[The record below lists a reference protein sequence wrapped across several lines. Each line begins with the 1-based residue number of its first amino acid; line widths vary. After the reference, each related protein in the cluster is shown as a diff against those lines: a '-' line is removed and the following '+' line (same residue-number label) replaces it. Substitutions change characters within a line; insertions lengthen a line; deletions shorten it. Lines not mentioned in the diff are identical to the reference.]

1 MKYLLLAGLVVI
13 ASFTLGC
20 ASSGELEAKPQKSFS
35 SNKTVDE
42 FAGCLAQRWSTG
54 PLRYPANYQVREFGA
69 VVSLPGGGLTAVDA
83 VATIKRNDSG
93 VDVYYSE
100 RWPEASPPWMEQ
112 SVTQC
117 L

>member
-1 MKYLLLAGLVVI
+1 MKYLILTGLFVLASL
-13 ASFTLGC
+13 TLGC
-20 ASSGELEAKPQKSFS
+20 ASSGDLEANPQKSFS

-42 FAGCLAQRWSTG
+42 FAGCLAQSWSTG
-54 PLRYPANYQVREFGA
+54 PLRSPANYQVREFGA

-83 VATIKRNDSG
+83 VATIKRTDSG
-93 VDVYYSE
+93 VNVSYSE

-112 SVTQC
+112 SVSQC